1 MKSINYTFLGDESLV
16 KDFGKKGT
24 STDITIYDKKE
35 TGVVKTWTVPTG
47 FPEKIQPLFQAI
59 NMGEYVIFHVSKLDK
74 FTGEQIVALD
84 VLKKKRGLLSHSY
97 EVDRQKLLAM
107 IKGTVIEEYK
117 LVDPQD
123 LKKEMDLLEPVSQEG
138 NTRIPIDHC
147 FDVKGVGTV
156 ILGKVVQGKVKA
168 YDKLKL
174 LPKGSEV
181 VVKSIQMHDDN
192 VDEAI
197 SPARVGLAV
206 KGVGPD
212 DIQRGDMLCAEDGIQ
227 MGQDIILNYVQN
239 KFFKE
244 SIAENQTFLVSIG
257 LQIRAA
263 KIVSLNPMKLLLNKP
278 ATFIKD
284 DICVILKPESLS
296 IRIVGSGSIIA

>member
-1 MKSINYTFLGDESLV
+1 MKSINYAFLGDESIV

-84 VLKKKRGLLSHSY
+84 VLKKKKGILSHSY
-97 EVDRQKLLAM
+97 EVDRQKLLLM

-117 LVDPQD
+117 LVDSQD
-123 LKKEMDLLEPVSQEG
+123 LKKEMDSLEPVSQEG
-138 NTRIPIDHC
+138 DTRIPIDHC

-156 ILGKVVQGKVKA
+156 ILGKVVQGKVKTH
-168 YDKLKL
+168 DKLKL
-174 LPKGSEV
+174 LPKDSEI

-192 VDEAI
+192 VDEAV

-212 DIQRGDMLCAEDGIQ
+212 DIQRGDKLCAEDGLQ
-227 MGQDIILNYVQN
+227 VGQDVTLNYLQN

-244 SIAENQTFLVSIG
+244 SIAENQTFLVNIG

-263 KIVSLNPMKLLLNKP
+263 KIVSLNPMKLSLNKP
-278 ATFIKD
+278 ATFVKD

>member
-1 MKSINYTFLGDESLV
+1 MKSINYAFLGDESLV

-47 FPEKIQPLFQAI
+47 FPEKIQSLFQAI

-97 EVDRQKLLAM
+97 EVDRQKLLLM
-107 IKGTVIEEYK
+107 IKGTVVEEYN

-123 LKKEMDLLEPVSQEG
+123 LKKEMDSLEPISQEG

-156 ILGKVVQGKVKA
+156 ILGKVVQGKVQA

-192 VDEAI
+192 VDEAV

-227 MGQDIILNYVQN
+227 VGQDIILNYMQN

-263 KIVSLNPMKLLLNKP
+263 KIVSLNPMKLSLNKP

>member
-1 MKSINYTFLGDESLV
+1 MKSINFTFLGDESIL

-47 FPEKIQPLFQAI
+47 FPEKIQSLFHAI
-59 NMGEYVIFHVSKLDK
+59 NMGEYVIFHISKLDK

-84 VLKKKRGLLSHSY
+84 VLKKKKGLLLHSY
-97 EVDRQKLLAM
+97 DVDRQKLLAM
-107 IKGTVIEEYK
+107 IKGTVVEGYK
-117 LVDPQD
+117 LVEGQD
-123 LKKEMDLLEPVSQEG
+123 LKKEMDSLEPISQEG

-156 ILGKVVQGKVKA
+156 ILGKVAQGKVKA
-168 YDKLKL
+168 YDKLLL

-192 VDEAI
+192 VDEAV

-206 KGVGPD
+206 KGVEID
-212 DIQRGDMLCAEDGIQ
+212 DVQRGDQLCIGDGIQ
-227 MGQDIILNYVQN
+227 IGQNVTLNYLQN

-244 SIAENQTFLVSIG
+244 NVAENQTFLVSIG

-263 KIVSLNPMKLLLNKP
+263 KIISLNPMKLSLNKP

-284 DICVILKPESLS
+284 EIGVILKPESTS
-296 IRIVGSGSIIA
+296 IRIVGSGLIMT